1 MTASRKLLIAR
12 RQERFARFTNPAM
25 GPLNFV

>member
-1 MTASRKLLIAR
+1 MTASRVLFVAR

-25 GPLNFV
+25 GPLSFD